1 MRPTFPGASVVAE
14 TRTLPS
20 DVLAN
25 GRSLKPVEAG
35 GRIGA
40 SAAPCECIPRQQHDA
55 RAVGF
60 CRHKLRPPAAAGC
73 GDLVQYA
80 SGQCPP
86 SRGHDG
92 KWITKDRAT
101 RVPRPVT
108 ARVIVMSFDL
118 RVAVKGVAPS
128 SRLGWQFNPVRARFG
143 RSSVKDPNWSHPG
156 KSTSYPRRSIP
167 VTTMSTDPSGLYGS
181 DLPVPW
187 RERQGPESAQPCRSP
202 RR

>member
-1 MRPTFPGASVVAE
+1 MRPTFTGAPVVAE

-20 DVLAN
+20 DVLGN
-25 GRSLKPVEAG
+25 GRSLKAVKAG

-40 SAAPCECIPRQQHDA
+40 SVAPCECIPRQQHDA

-60 CRHKLRPPAAAGC
+60 CPAQASAAAG

-108 ARVIVMSFDL
+108 ARVIVMGFDL
-118 RVAVKGVAPS
+118 RLAVKGVTPS
-128 SRLGWQFNPVRARFG
+128 SQLG
-143 RSSVKDPNWSHPG
+143 
-156 KSTSYPRRSIP
+156 
-167 VTTMSTDPSGLYGS
+167 
-181 DLPVPW
+181 
-187 RERQGPESAQPCRSP
+187 
-202 RR
+202 

>member
-1 MRPTFPGASVVAE
+1 MVAE

-20 DVLAN
+20 DVLGN
-25 GRSLKPVEAG
+25 GRSLKAVKAG

-40 SAAPCECIPRQQHDA
+40 SVAPCECIPRQQHDA
-55 RAVGF
+55 RGPSGF
-60 CRHKLRPPAAAGC
+60 ARHKLRRPAAAGC

-108 ARVIVMSFDL
+108 ARVIVMGFDL
-118 RVAVKGVAPS
+118 RLAVMGVTPS
-128 SRLGWQFNPVRARFG
+128 SQLG
-143 RSSVKDPNWSHPG
+143 
-156 KSTSYPRRSIP
+156 
-167 VTTMSTDPSGLYGS
+167 
-181 DLPVPW
+181 
-187 RERQGPESAQPCRSP
+187 
-202 RR
+202 

>member
-1 MRPTFPGASVVAE
+1 MTRNPVFAGLFVLMLPLASAQ
-14 TRTLPS
+14 
-20 DVLAN
+20 
-25 GRSLKPVEAG
+25 AG

-40 SAAPCECIPRQQHDA
+40 SVASCGCIPRQQHDA

-101 RVPRPVT
+101 RVPRPV
-108 ARVIVMSFDL
+108 RVTLMGFDL
-118 RVAVKGVAPS
+118 RLAVKGVTPS
-128 SRLGWQFNPVRARFG
+128 SQLG
-143 RSSVKDPNWSHPG
+143 
-156 KSTSYPRRSIP
+156 
-167 VTTMSTDPSGLYGS
+167 
-181 DLPVPW
+181 
-187 RERQGPESAQPCRSP
+187 
-202 RR
+202 

>member
-1 MRPTFPGASVVAE
+1 VVAE

-20 DVLAN
+20 DVLGN
-25 GRSLKPVEAG
+25 GRSLKAVKAG

-40 SAAPCECIPRQQHDA
+40 SVAPCRCIPRQQHDA

-128 SRLGWQFNPVRARFG
+128 SRLGWQFNPIRARFG

-156 KSTSYPRRSIP
+156 KSTSYPRRSRWTRGNEGAQSFCKVLEVLGETP
-167 VTTMSTDPSGLYGS
+167 VASEPGK
-181 DLPVPW
+181 
-187 RERQGPESAQPCRSP
+187 SALDHPTAR
-202 RR
+202 

>member
-1 MRPTFPGASVVAE
+1 MWPTFTGAPVVAE

-20 DVLAN
+20 DVLGN
-25 GRSLKPVEAG
+25 GRSLKAVKAG

-40 SAAPCECIPRQQHDA
+40 SVAPCECIPRQQHDA

-101 RVPRPVT
+101 RVPRPVA

-118 RVAVKGVAPS
+118 LLAVKGMAPS
-128 SRLGWQFNPVRARFG
+128 NRLG
-143 RSSVKDPNWSHPG
+143 
-156 KSTSYPRRSIP
+156 
-167 VTTMSTDPSGLYGS
+167 
-181 DLPVPW
+181 
-187 RERQGPESAQPCRSP
+187 
-202 RR
+202 

>member
-1 MRPTFPGASVVAE
+1 MVAE

-20 DVLAN
+20 DVLGN
-25 GRSLKPVEAG
+25 GRSLKAVKAG

-101 RVPRPVT
+101 RVPRPLTVT
-108 ARVIVMSFDL
+108 VIVMSFDL
-118 RVAVKGVAPS
+118 RLAVKGMAP
-128 SRLGWQFNPVRARFG
+128 LTG
-143 RSSVKDPNWSHPG
+143 SVTIYTSQSTIWAEQCERPELVTPRQIYELPPSLDPGDHNVD
-156 KSTSYPRRSIP
+156 R
-167 VTTMSTDPSGLYGS
+167 
-181 DLPVPW
+181 
-187 RERQGPESAQPCRSP
+187 PET
-202 RR
+202 